1 MALEKVL
8 VAGGSGFIGHHI
20 VKECKKKGFK
30 VVSISL
36 KIPEKFNQQENVD
49 YYAHDLNY
57 PLEKNLIKSLE
68 DVRYII
74 NSSGYIDHSQFNQKG
89 YEIYNKHFLA
99 VKNLIKFSKFINL
112 KTFINFGS
120 SDEYGAAKSPINET
134 QREEPF
140 SAYSLSK
147 LNSTHL
153 LKILFKEEQFPSII
167 IRPFLVYGERQNY
180 NRFLPQ
186 VIKSCLNNEEFKVTK
201 GQQLRDFLYVGD
213 FAEAVNMCLGNQNA
227 YGEILNIAS
236 GKPVSI
242 KNITELVKSFIG
254 KGKPNYGAIQYRKGE
269 NMELYADIRKSKEL
283 INWEP
288 KTKFNEVLSKIVDWY
303 VMNE

>member
-1 MALEKVL
+1 MVLEKVL

-20 VKECKKKGFK
+20 VNDCQKRGYK

-36 KIPEKFNQQENVD
+36 KIPNKFNQQENVD
-49 YYAHDLNY
+49 YYAHDLKY
-57 PLEKNLIKSLE
+57 PIEGDLMKSLE
-68 DVRYII
+68 DVNYII
-74 NSSGYIDHSQFNQKG
+74 NSSGYIDHSQFNKKG
-89 YEIYNKHFLA
+89 NEIYNQHFLS
-99 VKNLIKFSKFINL
+99 VKNLIKFSQSINL

-153 LKILFKEEQFPSII
+153 LKILFKEEQFPSVI

-201 GQQLRDFLYVGD
+201 GEQLRDFLYVGD
-213 FAEAVNMCLGNQNA
+213 FAEAVNMCLGNQNT
-227 YGEILNIAS
+227 YGEIFNIAS

-242 KNITELVKSFIG
+242 KYITELVKSFIG
-254 KGKPNYGAIQYRKGE
+254 KGIPNYGARPYREGE

-288 KTKFNEVLSKIVDWY
+288 KTKINDVLNNIVDWY
-303 VMNE
+303 IKN